1 MRMKMRGRITFL
13 CLLAIVLFL
22 CSPGHNLPSEPQS
35 HTIGSCPI
43 FGLLV
48 SLIFFFCST
57 VFNQIC
63 TQPVLILGITLVL
76 VENISLVLVLPLPP
90 GPPGPIFSAYASSS
104 GRHPFPWCITCI
116 TELEIICKFA
126 ESVFWSIYGINE
138 DVGLSTD
145 PWGIP
150 PVTDFHLNVVTI
162 WMWPSNQFLVQLIGN
177 LSNSYISV
185 LEMRML
191 WSTVLNAMQKSRY
204 MMSVALRLSTG
215 VLTLL

>member
-1 MRMKMRGRITFL
+1 MKMRGRITFL

-116 TELEIICKFA
+116 TELENICKFA
-126 ESVFWSIYGINE
+126 ESVFRSIYGINE

-145 PWGIP
+145 P
-150 PVTDFHLNVVTI
+150 
-162 WMWPSNQFLVQLIGN
+162 
-177 LSNSYISV
+177 
-185 LEMRML
+185 
-191 WSTVLNAMQKSRY
+191 
-204 MMSVALRLSTG
+204 
-215 VLTLL
+215 